1 MTAVPD
7 LGPYDVR
14 PHVRADIDAVADLLA
29 AVERSVLG
37 VVHIQRADISS
48 L

>member
-1 MTAVPD
+1 MTELPD

-14 PHVRADIDAVADLLA
+14 PHVRADLDAVVDLIA

-37 VVHIQRADISS
+37 VVHVQR
-48 L
+48 